1 MGAEGSKK
9 GTVVLEMEHITKQFP
24 KVLANDDISI
34 NLKKGEILSLLG
46 ENGAGKST
54 LMNILYGLIQPTSG
68 TIKLEGEHLELS
80 SPRDAIEN
88 GLGMV
93 HQHFMLIETL
103 TVAENIIL
111 GNEPANAGV
120 IDHKRAKKSV
130 KELSEQHQL
139 PINPNEI
146 IENLSVG
153 LQQRVEILKALYR
166 EAKIL
171 ILDEPTAVLT
181 PQEVDELFMVIRGLR
196 DKGVSIII
204 ITHKLEEVKEISDRV
219 YILRRGK
226 LVGERITK
234 EVSKEDLANLMVG
247 REVVLT
253 VEKKEKKVTAEPVF
267 ELEEISVYGDKNV
280 YALENLSLDVRP
292 GEIVGIAGVDG
303 NGQSELAEAIMGL
316 RDVDRG
322 KILYE
327 SRDMTRISTRQR
339 IKNRFSY
346 VPADRQRFG
355 LILDM
360 EVSENLVIGRHVD
373 PPFAKRINLNLQK
386 IEEYSQKL
394 VDDFDIR
401 TPSVHV
407 PASNLSGGNQQKVI
421 LAREFGKDPKFLL
434 VYQPTRGLDV
444 GAIEYIHSQIL
455 RMRDENVA
463 ILLISL
469 ELEEI
474 FSLSDR
480 ILVLY
485 EGKIVKEFAPD
496 KTDEKEVGF
505 YMTGGRE
512 KESQY
517 AE

>member
-1 MGAEGSKK
+1 
-9 GTVVLEMEHITKQFP
+9 
-24 KVLANDDISI
+24 
-34 NLKKGEILSLLG
+34 
-46 ENGAGKST
+46 
-54 LMNILYGLIQPTSG
+54 
-68 TIKLEGEHLELS
+68 
-80 SPRDAIEN
+80 
-88 GLGMV
+88 
-93 HQHFMLIETL
+93 
-103 TVAENIIL
+103 
-111 GNEPANAGV
+111 
-120 IDHKRAKKSV
+120 
-130 KELSEQHQL
+130 
-139 PINPNEI
+139 
-146 IENLSVG
+146 
-153 LQQRVEILKALYR
+153 
-166 EAKIL
+166 
-171 ILDEPTAVLT
+171 
-181 PQEVDELFMVIRGLR
+181 
-196 DKGVSIII
+196 
-204 ITHKLEEVKEISDRV
+204 
-219 YILRRGK
+219 
-226 LVGERITK
+226 
-234 EVSKEDLANLMVG
+234 
-247 REVVLT
+247 
-253 VEKKEKKVTAEPVF
+253 
-267 ELEEISVYGDKNV
+267 
-280 YALENLSLDVRP
+280 
-292 GEIVGIAGVDG
+292 
-303 NGQSELAEAIMGL
+303 
-316 RDVDRG
+316 
-322 KILYE
+322 
-327 SRDMTRISTRQR
+327 
-339 IKNRFSY
+339 
-346 VPADRQRFG
+346 
-355 LILDM
+355 M

-485 EGKIVKEFAPD
+485 EGKIVKEFEPD